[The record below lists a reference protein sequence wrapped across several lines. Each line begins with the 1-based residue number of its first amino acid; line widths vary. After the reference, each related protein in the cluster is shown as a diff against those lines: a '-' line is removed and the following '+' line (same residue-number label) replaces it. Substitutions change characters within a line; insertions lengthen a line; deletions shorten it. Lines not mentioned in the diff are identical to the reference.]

1 LLLLAACAGESVTET
16 PTTDTASHV
25 FVADTE
31 LADAASAAAQLWTD
45 ATAGSF
51 APTVVMGEAEGIR
64 IRLGDTAG
72 VCTGRVDPWGC
83 WRPSERVIWISP
95 EVPEKMRVST
105 IAHEIGHRLGLE
117 HSDEKVALMNPD
129 RNAFRR
135 LSPCVLESD
144 VIAAG
149 FGGPGACLWQ

>member
-1 LLLLAACAGESVTET
+1 MRLVALLLLAACAGESVTET

-51 APTVVMGEAEGIR
+51 APTVGMGEAEGIR

-72 VCTGRVDPWGC
+72 VCTGRVGPRGC
-83 WRPSERVIWISP
+83 GRPRRCAFQRPPTRSAPGWAWSIP
-95 EVPEKMRVST
+95 MRRS
-105 IAHEIGHRLGLE
+105 R
-117 HSDEKVALMNPD
+117 
-129 RNAFRR
+129 
-135 LSPCVLESD
+135 
-144 VIAAG
+144 
-149 FGGPGACLWQ
+149 